1 MITFNSHI
9 FEAWVI
15 ALMLPLTRIL
25 GFIAI
30 APFFSTTSFTI
41 PVKVAFGVMLALIVI
56 PAVPDIPR
64 IDILSF
70 QGILIVAEQ
79 VIIGLAM
86 GLTAQIIFT
95 GVEMA
100 GQLSGLMMGFGFAS
114 FFDPQSQTNTPAIG
128 TMMNILA
135 MMVFLSINGHLILV
149 SGLLESFRTF
159 PIGVEAHGID
169 MMRIALWGSK
179 IFSIGLQLALPMVA
193 ALLITNIALGILTR
207 AAPQLNIFGIGFPI
221 TICVGFIV
229 FALMMPS
236 MAPAYRYFIE
246 QGITTSQS
254 IIQLR

>member
-1 MITFNSHI
+1 
-9 FEAWVI
+9 
-15 ALMLPLTRIL
+15 
-25 GFIAI
+25 
-30 APFFSTTSFTI
+30 
-41 PVKVAFGVMLALIVI
+41 
-56 PAVPDIPR
+56 
-64 IDILSF
+64 
-70 QGILIVAEQ
+70 
-79 VIIGLAM
+79 
-86 GLTAQIIFT
+86 
-95 GVEMA
+95 
-100 GQLSGLMMGFGFAS
+100 
-114 FFDPQSQTNTPAIG
+114 
-128 TMMNILA
+128 MMNILA

-159 PIGVEAHGID
+159 PIGAEAHGID

>member
-9 FEAWVI
+9 FEVWVI

-56 PAVPDIPR
+56 PAVPEIPR

>member
-41 PVKVAFGVMLALIVI
+41 PVKVAFGIMLALIVI
-56 PAVPDIPR
+56 PAVPEIPR

-70 QGILIVAEQ
+70 RGVLILAEQ

-114 FFDPQSQTNTPAIG
+114 FFD
-128 TMMNILA
+128 
-135 MMVFLSINGHLILV
+135 
-149 SGLLESFRTF
+149 
-159 PIGVEAHGID
+159 
-169 MMRIALWGSK
+169 
-179 IFSIGLQLALPMVA
+179 
-193 ALLITNIALGILTR
+193 
-207 AAPQLNIFGIGFPI
+207 
-221 TICVGFIV
+221 
-229 FALMMPS
+229 
-236 MAPAYRYFIE
+236 
-246 QGITTSQS
+246 SQS
-254 IIQLR
+254 PN

>member
-9 FEAWVI
+9 FEVWVI

-56 PAVPDIPR
+56 PAVPEIPR

-246 QGITTSQS
+246 QGIATSQS